1 MTVGQDTLLV
11 FPEVF
16 PISKCLFAD
25 HHVFGVWWSE
35 RRLLRLDLFPQ
46 DGLAGSRSDE
56 SQEGRG
62 RVEGTAAEFGVGLQS
77 NEEGVVCQ

>member
-1 MTVGQDTLLV
+1 MAIGQDALLV

-25 HHVFGVWWSE
+25 HHVFGVWWCE
-35 RRLLRLDLFPQ
+35 GRLLSLDLFPQ
-46 DGLAGSRSDE
+46 NCLAGSCCDE

-62 RVEGTAAEFGVGLQS
+62 RVEGSAAEFGVGLQS